1 MKTFMVIW
9 YCIKLAFLAGLALYL
24 TGEKFIGFVVMAVTF
39 ILMYA
44 MVESVPG
51 ENENKTTPKTE

>member
-1 MKTFMVIW
+1 MKTFMIIW

-24 TGEKFIGFVVMAVTF
+24 TGEKFIGFVVMAITL

-44 MVESVPG
+44 MVESVPDK
-51 ENENKTTPKTE
+51 NENKKPKTE